1 LRVATGARYLVLRAV
16 PRKRSGQRGLLT
28 MRTRRPLA
36 IAIATCAAAATTAV
50 AIAVTTNAG
59 EAEATLPPALSK
71 TLASSRV
78 AESVRVSPGMTRRVS
93 LADGSEVFLVSGGG
107 GDLCIG
113 LRDGSAACGP
123 ASEVAAGRLFLI
135 VVRAAAGSRHSVI
148 PAVGS
153 AHAVLYGY
161 QPDGGA
167 ERASVLGP
175 SGQSL
180 GSGDVVDGVYR
191 VELTLDA
198 GARRMVKVR
207 FDGQAPPAPIDLDA
221 PASSSRSA
229 RPPRGRARP
238 RLAPRGRA
246 PRRRA
251 R

>member
-1 LRVATGARYLVLRAV
+1 
-16 PRKRSGQRGLLT
+16 

-123 ASEVAAGRLFLI
+123 V
-135 VVRAAAGSRHSVI
+135 
-148 PAVGS
+148 
-153 AHAVLYGY
+153 
-161 QPDGGA
+161 
-167 ERASVLGP
+167 
-175 SGQSL
+175 
-180 GSGDVVDGVYR
+180 VVDS
-191 VELTLDA
+191 
-198 GARRMVKVR
+198 RR
-207 FDGQAPPAPIDLDA
+207 
-221 PASSSRSA
+221 
-229 RPPRGRARP
+229 
-238 RLAPRGRA
+238 
-246 PRRRA
+246 
-251 R
+251 